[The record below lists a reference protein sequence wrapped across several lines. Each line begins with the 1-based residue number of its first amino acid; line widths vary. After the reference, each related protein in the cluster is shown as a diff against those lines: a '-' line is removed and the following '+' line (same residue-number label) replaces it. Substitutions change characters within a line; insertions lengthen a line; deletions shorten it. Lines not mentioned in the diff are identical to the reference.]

1 MDVYDIH
8 KRLQIYIDEDLDAAL
23 AVRARRLG
31 TSKAALIRQ
40 YVSERI
46 GEREYSVD
54 PIGRLIGFVAGT
66 PNDSVS
72 VDDVLYGER
81 Q

>member
-1 MDVYDIH
+1 MYTAFM
-8 KRLQIYIDEDLDAAL
+8 KRLQIYIGEDLDAAL

-46 GEREYSVD
+46 GEREHSVD

-66 PNDSVS
+66 PNDSAS

>member
-1 MDVYDIH
+1 MYTTEM
-8 KRLQIYIDEDLDAAL
+8 KRLQIYIEEDVDTAL

-46 GEREYSVD
+46 GGRANSAD
-54 PIGRLIGFVAGT
+54 PIERLIGFVEGT
-66 PNDSVS
+66 PDESAS
-72 VDDVLYGER
+72 VDDVVYGAR
-81 Q
+81 R